1 MSAVGARLAGKAVLV
16 TGGASG
22 IGLATARRLVAEGAL
37 VHLVD
42 LDADGLER
50 ATTALGASAGSS
62 VADVTDETAV
72 ARAVAAAAARRGGTL
87 DAVFANAGIPGKVAP
102 VAEYPREEFARVL
115 EVHVLGA
122 FLVAKHAVPLLTEA
136 GSIVVCSST
145 VGLRAAPNSAAYSTA
160 KHALVGFAR
169 SLARELAPRRIRV
182 NTIHPGPTDTAFQH
196 GIEMAATGLDEAA
209 AAAAFDARIPLGRHA
224 APEEIAGLVAY
235 LVSDE
240 SRFITSATLA
250 IDGGMSG

>member
-1 MSAVGARLAGKAVLV
+1 MSRLDGKAVLV

-22 IGLATARRLVAEGAL
+22 IGLATAHRLVAEGAR

-42 LDADGLER
+42 LDAAGL
-50 ATTALGASAGSS
+50 AAAAGALHEGAGTS
-62 VADVTDETAV
+62 VADVTDEA
-72 ARAVAAAAARRGGTL
+72 AVAAAVAEAADRNGGTI
-87 DAVFANAGIPGKVAP
+87 DAVFANAGIPGAVAP
-102 VAEYPREEFARVL
+102 VSAYPRDVFARVL
-115 EVHVLGA
+115 EVHVLGT
-122 FLVAKHAVPLLTEA
+122 FLVAKHAIPVLRDG

-145 VGLRAAPNSAAYSTA
+145 VGLRAAPNSAAYSAA
-160 KHALVGFAR
+160 KHALVGLAR
-169 SLARELAPRRIRV
+169 SLARELAERRIRV

-196 GIEMAATGLDEAA
+196 GIEMAATGLDQVA

-240 SRFITSATLA
+240 SRFVTSATLA